1 MRLSYNR
8 TIPWEVEQSEFMRL
22 TQRQDAIIVGSLLG
36 DGCLERNGRN
46 VRLRLEHGKDQKSYL
61 VWKFKELKSVIT
73 GSVMKVHAYHKMSN
87 RFYDS
92 YRAYTF
98 SNEAMQS
105 YQDRFYLNS
114 KKIIPGNICELLKN
128 PLSLAVW
135 FMDDGYKRN
144 DCNAFR
150 LGTDSFNLEEQKLLQ
165 NVLKMN
171 FGIETKMHKK
181 GKYWNIY
188 IPERE
193 SKKFVRIIKPY
204 IIPKLKYKIAL
215 TP

>member
-1 MRLSYNR
+1 M
-8 TIPWEVEQSEFMRL
+8 
-22 TQRQDAIIVGSLLG
+22 
-36 DGCLERNGRN
+36 
-46 VRLRLEHGKDQKSYL
+46 
-61 VWKFKELKSVIT
+61 
-73 GSVMKVHAYHKMSN
+73 
-87 RFYDS
+87 
-92 YRAYTF
+92 
-98 SNEAMQS
+98 
-105 YQDRFYLNS
+105 NS
-114 KKIIPGNICELLKN
+114 KKIIPDTICELLKS

-150 LGTDSFNLEEQKLLQ
+150 LGTDSFTLEEQKLLQ
-165 NVLKMN
+165 NVLEKN
-171 FGIETKMHKK
+171 FGIETKVHKK
-181 GKYWNIY
+181 GRYWNIY